1 MLRPRGKRDHMNHDT
16 SYLHSEY
23 ARNSMIEQY
32 NREEKEKIKQ
42 EVKDAEGGVHAS
54 PPAPEKEDDRQNN

>member
-1 MLRPRGKRDHMNHDT
+1 MNHDT

-32 NREEKEKIKQ
+32 NREEKEKITAREEKG
-42 EVKDAEGGVHAS
+42 AMTAGGVSCCPA
-54 PPAPEKEDDRQNN
+54 APEKEDD

>member
-1 MLRPRGKRDHMNHDT
+1 MNHDT

-42 EVKDAEGGVHAS
+42 EEKGATSRAGIML

>member
-1 MLRPRGKRDHMNHDT
+1 MNHDT
-16 SYLHSEY
+16 SYMNTNY
-23 ARNSMIEQY
+23 GRDKMIESY

-42 EVKDAEGGVHAS
+42 EEKGATSRAGIML